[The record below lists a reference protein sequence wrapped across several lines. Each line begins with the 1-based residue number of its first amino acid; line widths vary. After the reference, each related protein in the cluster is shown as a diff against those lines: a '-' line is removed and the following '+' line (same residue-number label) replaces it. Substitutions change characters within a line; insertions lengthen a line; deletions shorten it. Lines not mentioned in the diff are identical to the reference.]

1 MVDVEPAGCQTLP
14 STLARKTIGKPLKRR
29 PTAKQPTILLF
40 GRHAVSA
47 ALANPE
53 RRVRRLH
60 MTEGAAR
67 TLSMSS
73 ERAGLEVRKAD
84 DRGLELLLGRGVV
97 HQGLALEVEPLEDI
111 DPIEHLHRHP
121 SSRRVMAVDQ
131 VTDPRNLGAIIRS
144 AAAFSVD
151 LVILPDRH
159 AAPLDG
165 VCARAAAGGLDI
177 VPVAQVVNLARTLVD
192 LKERGLTVVGLD
204 GNSGTS
210 LAAEPPPEP
219 WVLVLGS
226 EGEGMRR
233 LVRERCDRLAALP
246 IDPRIESLNVS
257 VAAGIALW
265 TLTQMRQA

>member
-1 MVDVEPAGCQTLP
+1 
-14 STLARKTIGKPLKRR
+14 LKRR
-29 PTAKQPTILLF
+29 PTAKSPTILLF
-40 GRHAVSA
+40 GRHAVAA
-47 ALANPE
+47 ALANPG

-60 MTEGAAR
+60 LSDGAAR
-67 TLSMSS
+67 SLQIPP
-73 ERAGLEVRKAD
+73 ERTGLEIRKAD

-97 HQGLALEVEPLEDI
+97 HQGMALEVEALPPI
-111 DPIEHLHRHP
+111 DPADFLDSHP
-121 SSRRVMAVDQ
+121 SARRLVAVDQ
-131 VTDPRNLGAIIRS
+131 VTDPRNLGAILRS
-144 AAAFSVD
+144 AAAFGVD
-151 LVILPDRH
+151 LVILPERH

-177 VPVAQVVNLARTLVD
+177 VPVAEVVNLARTLVD
-192 LKERGLTVVGLD
+192 LKERGFTVVGLD
-204 GNSGTS
+204 GEAPSDLG
-210 LAAEPPPEP
+210 AEPPPEP

-265 TLTQMRQA
+265 TLSRTSRA

>member
-1 MVDVEPAGCQTLP
+1 
-14 STLARKTIGKPLKRR
+14 LKRR
-29 PTAKQPTILLF
+29 PTAKSPTILLF
-40 GRHAVSA
+40 GRHAVAA
-47 ALANPE
+47 ALANPA

-60 MTEGAAR
+60 LAEATAR
-67 TLSMSS
+67 SF
-73 ERAGLEVRKAD
+73 EIPPARAGLEIRKAD

-97 HQGLALEVEPLEDI
+97 HQGLALEVEVLQPI
-111 DPIEHLHRHP
+111 DPPSFLDRHP
-121 SSRRVMAVDQ
+121 EARRLVAVDQ
-131 VTDPRNLGAIIRS
+131 VTDPRNLGAILRS
-144 AAAFSVD
+144 AAAFGVN
-151 LVILPDRH
+151 LVILPERH

-177 VPVAQVVNLARTLVD
+177 VPVAEVVNLARTLVD
-192 LKERGLTVVGLD
+192 LKERGFTVVGLD
-204 GNSGTS
+204 GEASSN
-210 LAAEPPPEP
+210 LDADPPPEP

-265 TLTQMRQA
+265 TLSRGRRA